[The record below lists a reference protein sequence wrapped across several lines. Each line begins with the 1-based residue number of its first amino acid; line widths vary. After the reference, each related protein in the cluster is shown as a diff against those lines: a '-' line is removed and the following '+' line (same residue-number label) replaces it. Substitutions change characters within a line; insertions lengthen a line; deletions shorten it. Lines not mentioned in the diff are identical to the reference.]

1 MKDDEILLEV
11 SGLKTYFQDRKG
23 QVPAVDGVDFILRKG
38 ETLGIVGESG
48 CGKSVT
54 SMSILHLLPPKGRI
68 VDGTIRFKGRDIT
81 HLPPAEMA
89 KLRGKEIAM
98 IFQEPMTSLNPV
110 YTVGYQISEMILRH
124 EKVSKKEARARAIEM
139 LRLVNI
145 PAPEKRIDEYPHELS
160 GGMRQRVMIA
170 MGLICHPQLLIADEP
185 TTALDVTIQAQI
197 LELLQKLQREL
208 NVAILVITH
217 NFGIVSEI
225 CDTVSVMY
233 AGTVLE
239 TGSKEDVFRSP
250 ANPYSRALMESIP
263 RRGVKN
269 QRLRTIPGIP
279 PELFD
284 EMAGCPFAP
293 RCEYAAQRCREEKP
307 RLAPRQTTGGRS
319 HLAACHYAEGGQDHV

>member
-1 MKDDEILLEV
+1 MLELV
-11 SGLKTYFQDRKG
+11 
-23 QVPAVDGVDFILRKG
+23 
-38 ETLGIVGESG
+38 GI
-48 CGKSVT
+48 
-54 SMSILHLLPPKGRI
+54 H
-68 VDGTIRFKGRDIT
+68 
-81 HLPPAEMA
+81 PAEV
-89 KLRGKEIAM
+89 RYE
-98 IFQEPMTSLNPV
+98 Q
-110 YTVGYQISEMILRH
+110 
-124 EKVSKKEARARAIEM
+124 
-139 LRLVNI
+139 
-145 PAPEKRIDEYPHELS
+145 YPFEFS
-160 GGMRQRVMIA
+160 GGMLQRAVIA
-170 MGLICHPQLLIADEP
+170 MAVAGGPKLIIADEP

-284 EMAGCPFAP
+284 EMEGCPFAP

-307 RLAPRQTTGGRS
+307 RLAPRQTTGGRP

>member
-1 MKDDEILLEV
+1 MAELLEIRDLSV
-11 SGLKTYFQDRKG
+11 EIMSTRGL
-23 QVPAVDGVDFILRKG
+23 VHAVRGVNLTVEAGSIH
-38 ETLGIVGESG
+38 GIVGESG

-54 SMSILHLLPPKGRI
+54 SRSILRLYDKRYVRTRGQILFDGQDLLECSEKQMQKI
-68 VDGTIRFKGRDIT
+68 
-81 HLPPAEMA
+81 
-89 KLRGKEIAM
+89 RGKQISM
-98 IFQEPMTSLNPV
+98 IFQDPMTALNPLYRVGDQIAEV
-110 YTVGYQISEMILRH
+110 YTRH
-124 EKVSKKEARARAIEM
+124 FGDSRKEARKKALEM
-139 LRLVNI
+139 LELVGI
-145 PAPEKRIDEYPHELS
+145 HPAEVRYEQYPFEFS
-160 GGMRQRVMIA
+160 GGMLQRAVIA
-170 MGLICHPQLLIADEP
+170 MAVAGGPKLIIADEP

-284 EMAGCPFAP
+284 EMEGCPFAP

-307 RLAPRQTTGGRS
+307 RLAPRQTTGGRP
-319 HLAACHYAEGGQDHV
+319 HLAACHYAEGGRDHV